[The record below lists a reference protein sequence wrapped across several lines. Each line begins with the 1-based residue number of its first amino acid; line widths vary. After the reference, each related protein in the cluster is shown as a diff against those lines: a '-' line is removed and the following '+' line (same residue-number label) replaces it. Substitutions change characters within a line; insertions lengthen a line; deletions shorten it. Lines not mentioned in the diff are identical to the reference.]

1 MEDCFN
7 LNKID
12 KSLLELIGVGSEIS
26 DICREYLQNFNSESA
41 EKIVEKFEEMEKK
54 LLKVKKNVVRMIEV
68 MEDSKNATSDV
79 YLSEEDLTVKE
90 SENG

>member
-1 MEDCFN
+1 
-7 LNKID
+7 
-12 KSLLELIGVGSEIS
+12 
-26 DICREYLQNFNSESA
+26 
-41 EKIVEKFEEMEKK
+41 MEKK

-68 MEDSKNATSDV
+68 MEDRKNATSDV